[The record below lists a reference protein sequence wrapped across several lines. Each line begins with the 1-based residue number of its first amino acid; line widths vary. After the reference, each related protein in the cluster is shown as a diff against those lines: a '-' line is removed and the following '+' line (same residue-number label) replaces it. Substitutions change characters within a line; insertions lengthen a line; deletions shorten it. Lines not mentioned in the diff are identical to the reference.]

1 MSIRFGACIGI
12 DLDKLT
18 ALRDCG
24 YSYAETSLSAVAGLS
39 DSEFDSFLNSAKNA
53 GIPIEACNGFFPAD
67 IKIVGDSVD
76 YDLVAAYTKR
86 ALARASALGVRVAV
100 LGSAKSRAVP
110 DGFDRKTAEEQ
121 FVTALRVCGD
131 IAAACGIGIAIE
143 PLRTGECNFVNTVAE
158 GLELCARA
166 DHPAV
171 GCLADFYHVFMNG
184 ESMDAVAHSNGRL
197 IHTHIA
203 RANADRLY
211 PHSPEDEAACRVWAQ
226 ALRDCGYRGRMSLE
240 GRSGD
245 DFAAMIQKAKEY
257 LNIFNA

>member
-131 IAAACGIGIAIE
+131 IAAACGIGIAIVE
-143 PLRTGECNFVNTVAE
+143 EGEVGGVLIEEFYGMVGNAGDNFVISQPAAAHIAGIGERTGTDKVTELVPVIEKGAGFV
-158 GLELCARA
+158 C
-166 DHPAV
+166 
-171 GCLADFYHVFMNG
+171 
-184 ESMDAVAHSNGRL
+184 S
-197 IHTHIA
+197 
-203 RANADRLY
+203 
-211 PHSPEDEAACRVWAQ
+211 
-226 ALRDCGYRGRMSLE
+226 
-240 GRSGD
+240 
-245 DFAAMIQKAKEY
+245 
-257 LNIFNA
+257 